1 MKIFSNGIRITKK
14 RDMYSVEDIM
24 KITNKGRTYCYSL
37 IKKLQEELK
46 SQGKIV
52 ISGRIPKEYFDK
64 KVLGK

>member
-1 MKIFSNGIRITKK
+1 
-14 RDMYSVEDIM
+14 MYSVEDIM